1 MTVKCVVFVRG
12 GCVTEVIASEPMDF
26 AVVDYDNEEQ
36 GGLTASDMYFDDG
49 TNVADFLSK
58 HGMEEAV

>member
-12 GCVTEVIASEPMDF
+12 GRVIDVIASKPMDF
-26 AVVDYDNEEQ
+26 AIVDHDNEEQ

-58 HGMEEAV
+58 FAAEEVV